1 MAKIALMLVL
11 VLAGCGGSGPATNF
25 TATLAGGNEVPATT
39 SSGTGSATLTLSG
52 TTVNYTVTFTGLSAA
67 ASMSHIHVGPAT
79 GTGPVVV
86 PFTGIPSATSGSF
99 SGSFTAANVLTASI
113 PDGGMGV
120 DAGDFN
126 GLLQL
131 MRAGDTYTNVHTTT
145 YTGGEIRGQNQPQ

>member
-1 MAKIALMLVL
+1 MAKTALMLVL

-99 SGSFTAANVLTASI
+99 SGSFTAADIQASTN
-113 PDGGMGV
+113 PPVATLD
-120 DAGDFN
+120 D
-126 GLLQL
+126 LLAQ
-131 MRAGDTYTNVHTTT
+131 MRNHGAYVNIHSSFAPA
-145 YTGGEIRGQNQPQ
+145 GEIRGQIQTK